1 MEYCDYMSPSYY
13 TGHYMNKTN
22 FIRDKESKKHL
33 FSLKNLLYWEINVLT
48 VIYVAWDIYNIT
60 FLFSSLQ
67 VLFIYK
73 RYYTFL

>member
-33 FSLKNLLYWEINVLT
+33 FSLKNLLY
-48 VIYVAWDIYNIT
+48 
-60 FLFSSLQ
+60 
-67 VLFIYK
+67 
-73 RYYTFL
+73 